1 MTMRAIIGLLVL
13 NGGFYLVGMT
23 LIWAIRGIER
33 RVELVQLAGLAYL
46 TGLAAVASF
55 WVLELVVGIPFA
67 LPAICGTMVVV
78 GAAAVVIG
86 RRLGRTFPAR
96 TDGPAQ
102 QSRLVIVSALG
113 IAALGLLLEALF
125 RSARLRGLYAFDGWA
140 FWIPKAKA
148 LYYFHGLDEQLFTSL
163 PGPTYPPLVPAL
175 DAAAFHAMG
184 GVDTVTLH
192 LQYWFVV
199 VGFAA
204 AIAGLLAGRVRPW
217 VLWPPLVL
225 VVALPRLSE
234 HLVLPQADFALQ
246 ALVTTAVVLVALW
259 LIEQE
264 QWQLTLVTVLL
275 VGAVLVKREGL
286 LLAACLYA
294 AAAVASWSRWRT
306 LVPRLALSALVV
318 AVLGVPWRLWY
329 ATHGIGGET
338 PLTSGVSGVTDRG
351 IDALRLSLDVLFDT
365 GLWSI
370 VPTIGIAAI
379 VLAAVW
385 GVRTHALFGGVL
397 LVGLVLGGVW
407 ATAST
412 GVPVTAN
419 EALNPIV
426 RYTAAAVLALGCLTP
441 LLLEGVW
448 RGRRG
453 SWGPE

>member
-1 MTMRAIIGLLVL
+1 MTIRAILGLFVL
-13 NGGFYLVGMT
+13 NTGFFLVGMT
-23 LIWAIRGIER
+23 FIWAIRGIDR

-46 TGLAAVASF
+46 AGLAAVASC
-55 WVLELVVGIPFA
+55 WVLELVIGIPFG
-67 LPAICGTMVVV
+67 LSAICGTAVVL
-78 GAAAVVIG
+78 GATAVVIG
-86 RRLGRTFPAR
+86 RRLGRTIPAR
-96 TDGPAQ
+96 AAGPIHLA
-102 QSRLVIVSALG
+102 VVTAAG
-113 IAALGLLLEALF
+113 IATLGLFLEALF

-148 LYYFHGLDEQLFTSL
+148 LYYFHGLDEQLFASL

-175 DAAAFHAMG
+175 DASAFYAMG

-192 LQYWFVV
+192 LQYWFVA

-204 AIAGLLAGRVRPW
+204 AIAGLLAERVRPW

-225 VVALPRLSE
+225 VVVLPRLSE
-234 HLVLPQADFALQ
+234 HLVQPQADFALQ
-246 ALVTTAVVLVALW
+246 ALVTTAVVLVAIW

-264 QWQLTLVTVLL
+264 QWQLTLMTVML
-275 VGAVLVKREGL
+275 VGAVLVKREGV
-286 LLAACLYA
+286 LLAVCLYA
-294 AAAVASWSRWRT
+294 AAAVASWSRWRS
-306 LVPRLALSALVV
+306 LVPRLAVSALVV
-318 AVLGVPWRLWY
+318 AVLGIPWRVWY

-338 PLTSGVSGVTDRG
+338 PLASGIGGVTDRG
-351 IDALRLSLDVLFDT
+351 IDSLRLSLDVLFDT

-370 VPTIGIAAI
+370 VPTIGIAAL
-379 VLAAVW
+379 VLAGVW
-385 GVRTHALFGGVL
+385 GVRTHAVFGGVL

-448 RGRRG
+448 RGRRRLEA
-453 SWGPE
+453 PE